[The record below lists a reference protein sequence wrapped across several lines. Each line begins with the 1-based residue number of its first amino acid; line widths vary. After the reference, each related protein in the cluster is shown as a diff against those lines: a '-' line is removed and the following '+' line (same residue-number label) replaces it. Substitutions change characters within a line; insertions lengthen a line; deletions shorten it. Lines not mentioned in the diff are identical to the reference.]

1 MATLTV
7 QALSPSGTAPSSLV
21 AVGGSGDLLPNNG
34 KAMVDIHNGSGGS
47 LTVTIA
53 AQIACDMGTLHDIT
67 NTIADGAT
75 ETMGPFS
82 ARYIDSSGFT
92 HISYSATS
100 TVTIRAYT
108 PS

>member
-1 MATLTV
+1 MTTLSV
-7 QALSPSGTAPSSLV
+7 QTLSPSGTAPSSLV

-34 KAMVDIHNGSGGS
+34 KAQVDIHNGSGGV
-47 LTVTIA
+47 LTVTIS
-53 AQIACDMGTLHDIT
+53 AQIPCDMGTLHDIT

-82 ARYIDSSGFT
+82 SRYNDSSGLV
-92 HISYSATS
+92 HIGYSTTS